1 MMLNLYFCSICY
13 VFSLSYEI
21 TIFNMKHD
29 SYIKTALFYLKFR
42 MVKLPREWRMIVL
55 PEDHQEKALHINLMK
70 ITGFLVSKLQII
82 ISQELPVVVL
92 FLLSGEG
99 PMHHFGVVGSL
110 DGGKVHALEESLVY
124 LLMNIMPL

>member
-1 MMLNLYFCSICY
+1 MLYI
-13 VFSLSYEI
+13 SLSYEI

-29 SYIKTALFYLKFR
+29 NYIKTTVFLKFR
-42 MVKLPREWRMIVL
+42 TVKLPREWRMIVL
-55 PEDHQEKALHINLMK
+55 LEDHQEKALHINLMR

-99 PMHHFGVVGSL
+99 PMHNFGVVGSL
-110 DGGKVHALEESLVY
+110 DGGKLDALEEALVY
-124 LLMNIMPL
+124 LLMNIMLL

>member
-1 MMLNLYFCSICY
+1 MMLHLYFCSICY

-29 SYIKTALFYLKFR
+29 NYIKTVLFFLKFR

-55 PEDHQEKALHINLMK
+55 PEDHQEKALHINLMR

-99 PMHHFGVVGSL
+99 PMHNFGVVGSL
-110 DGGKVHALEESLVY
+110 DGGKLDALEEALVY
-124 LLMNIMPL
+124 LLMNIMLL

>member
-1 MMLNLYFCSICY
+1 
-13 VFSLSYEI
+13 
-21 TIFNMKHD
+21 MKCD
-29 SYIKTALFYLKFR
+29 NYIKTVLFFFLKFR
-42 MVKLPREWRMIVL
+42 TMKLPREWRMIVA

-82 ISQELPVVVL
+82 ISQELPVVAL

-110 DGGKVHALEESLVY
+110 DGGKLDALEEALVY
-124 LLMNIMPL
+124 LLMNITLL